1 MGQKRE
7 EEKELLLEKI
17 KKCNAKIT
25 ELIGEKNKIDE
36 KIHKI
41 VKKREKQLLKLKKN
55 YLET

>member
-17 KKCNAKIT
+17 KKCNVKIT

-36 KIHKI
+36 KIYKI